1 MISSYDDHGNLGT
14 GRGEEMVSYGNAID
28 FGNAGSLNVGVAWQG
43 RKVAD
48 SNKYCNRA
56 QIALNYAIS
65 DFTANYAYNTGD
77 VTFGNIGGG
86 SKTADSNVVSATY
99 GSYGSEG
106 LFLAGVYAMNN
117 YMNSS
122 AGVALEETVAVELL
136 ASYALSNSLNLSVNY
151 EAVEDDK
158 MSETVFATTA
168 LQAEYNFTSQFVG
181 FAGYQFDLQGSGVY
195 KEKADD
201 QWLLGARYYL

>member
-1 MISSYDDHGNLGT
+1 M
-14 GRGEEMVSYGNAID
+14 
-28 FGNAGSLNVGVAWQG
+28 
-43 RKVAD
+43 
-48 SNKYCNRA
+48 
-56 QIALNYAIS
+56 
-65 DFTANYAYNTGD
+65 
-77 VTFGNIGGG
+77 
-86 SKTADSNVVSATY
+86 SATY

-122 AGVALEETVAVELL
+122 AGSCFRRDSCSYELL